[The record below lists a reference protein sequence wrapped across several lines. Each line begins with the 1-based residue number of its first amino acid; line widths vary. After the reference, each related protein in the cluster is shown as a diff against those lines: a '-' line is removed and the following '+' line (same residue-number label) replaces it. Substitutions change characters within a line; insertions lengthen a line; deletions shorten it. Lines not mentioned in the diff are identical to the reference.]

1 MTCFENFL
9 RKEYDTLVRYS
20 VRLVG
25 EYWSNDLVHDMAIA
39 LMKKGESLDR
49 LCERNEMLPYMKR
62 AMRIASYHKD
72 GKFYKKYV
80 EYESR
85 KTKHNIEQLMLDD
98 EKIIYLEKQQLGTA
112 YKMLEEINWF
122 DREIFKAYYLHSH
135 TLNTLSDATG
145 INRQT
150 IYRSIRKAQA
160 HLQEKS
166 QEIKRLRG

>member
-9 RKEYDTLVRYS
+9 NREYNTLLRYA
-20 VRLVG
+20 VYLVG
-25 EYWSNDLVHDMAIA
+25 ETWSKDLLHDMAITLLARSEA
-39 LMKKGESLDR
+39 LEP
-49 LCERNEMLPYMKR
+49 LCERKEMLPYMKR
-62 AMRIASYHKD
+62 AMRIASWHKE
-72 GKFYKKYV
+72 GNFFKQYR
-80 EYESR
+80 EYERR
-85 KTKHNIEQLMLDD
+85 KKNVDIEQVLLNDH
-98 EKIIYLEKQQLGTA
+98 ELIELEKKQLGTA

-135 TLNTLSDATG
+135 TLTTFSDATG

-166 QEIKRLRG
+166 QEIKRARG